1 MFCLQCALSC
11 VGRRCLSAA
20 ELQRAFLPFQGT
32 DLKQL
37 TPGSRTL
44 WQVCFLVFFL
54 IVQIFSLGS
63 LAPEIPASNLQPHL
77 KGLFFVGHP
86 AFLTETSISPCT
98 SASPRALYMEA
109 WQGAGVCQRGTG
121 LLMGSNTLLLSPW
134 PYVKD
139 NHSKAS
145 LNPQMFCLSR
155 LCGALSAGWDW
166 GRQRGNQKEIKLLSL
181 SMESFSLEG
190 FTGS

>member
-11 VGRRCLSAA
+11 VERRCLSAA

-44 WQVCFLVFFL
+44 RQAFL
-54 IVQIFSLGS
+54 IFFKIIQIFSVIS
-63 LAPEIPASNLQPHL
+63 LAPEIPANNLQSYL
-77 KGLFFVGHP
+77 FVGHSE
-86 AFLTETSISPCT
+86 FLTETST
-98 SASPRALYMEA
+98 SASPPALYT
-109 WQGAGVCQRGTG
+109 GLAGGWGLPRGTG
-121 LLMGSNTLLLSPW
+121 LLMGSNTLAASPW

-145 LNPQMFCLSR
+145 LNPQMFCFPR
-155 LCGALSAGWDW
+155 LCGALSAGWDQA
-166 GRQRGNQKEIKLLSL
+166 RQRGNQEEIKLLSI
-181 SMESFSLEG
+181 SMERFSLKG